1 MTTAMPENLAR
12 LRAFL
17 DRFQDGDWEG
27 ACEEY
32 CHTDFEIHEPPGLP
46 QSGVHRG
53 SRASI
58 EVSNIYRS
66 IWDVSVGSQELWE
79 AQDADL
85 VFSRYEMTWTSKQ
98 TGRSVTQPVV
108 ELNHFRD
115 GKLARMEVFMSN
127 PQGLMATLDEES
139 G

>member
-1 MTTAMPENLAR
+1 MSSCSAVRWRRHVRPGALEN
-12 LRAFL
+12 
-17 DRFQDGDWEG
+17 DH
-27 ACEEY
+27 C
-32 CHTDFEIHEPPGLP
+32 
-46 QSGVHRG
+46 
-53 SRASI
+53 
-58 EVSNIYRS
+58 
-66 IWDVSVGSQELWE
+66 SQELWE

-85 VFSRYEMTWTSKQ
+85 VFSRYEMTWTGKQ

-127 PQGLMATLDEES
+127 LQGLMATLDEES